1 MKKIFLALAVLCLGT
16 LTSCNNPGLQQAL
29 AGMLANM
36 MTPGSK
42 QVYRGKATS
51 LSMTGS
57 ANKANWNAI
66 NTRTATEYNAAE
78 MNLTASNGMSGNTMG
93 LVIPAYTDGKVTVN
107 QITVSGLVL
116 TTSNTGQTLSTGDN
130 STIDG
135 TIVVNGTTY
144 TSANLYI
151 ENATITP
158 SSLSVTMTIYFAGA
172 SDGDDYSKAINYTFT
187 GQLIEDTSKQQNSQS
202 GNRGYNNRGYSTQ
215 GYNNRGYST
224 GGKWMG
230 R

>member
-1 MKKIFLALAVLCLGT
+1 MKKLFLALAVLCLGT

-66 NTRTATEYNAAE
+66 NTRTATEYNPAQ
-78 MNLTASNGMSGNTMG
+78 MHLTASNGMAGNTMG

-135 TIVVNGTTY
+135 TIVINGTTY
-144 TSANLYI
+144 TSANLFI
-151 ENATITP
+151 EKATVTQ

-187 GQLIEDTSKQQNSQS
+187 GQLVEDTSKQQNTQS
-202 GNRGYNNRGYSTQ
+202 GNRGYSSYGYNRGKW
-215 GYNNRGYST
+215 T
-224 GGKWMG
+224 G